1 MRYLSELR
9 WYSLVII
16 QVCIGEF
23 SVQASPRDSPV
34 GTTSNGSTRLNGHK
48 TRINALVR
56 FQVPISSSHL
66 KFPFQGPIV
75 LVPFSQPGGLFTSL
89 TNLTWGCVTRDVSPY
104 LFRLLGCLTRQICIQ
119 VCPKYFPSCS
129 KYTSLYSFIP

>member
-1 MRYLSELR
+1 MLR

-34 GTTSNGSTRLNGHK
+34 GTTSNVPTRLNGHK

-56 FQVPISSSHL
+56 FQVPVLSS
-66 KFPFQGPIV
+66 
-75 LVPFSQPGGLFTSL
+75 LFK
-89 TNLTWGCVTRDVSPY
+89 VQ
-104 LFRLLGCLTRQICIQ
+104 LF
-119 VCPKYFPSCS
+119 
-129 KYTSLYSFIP
+129 